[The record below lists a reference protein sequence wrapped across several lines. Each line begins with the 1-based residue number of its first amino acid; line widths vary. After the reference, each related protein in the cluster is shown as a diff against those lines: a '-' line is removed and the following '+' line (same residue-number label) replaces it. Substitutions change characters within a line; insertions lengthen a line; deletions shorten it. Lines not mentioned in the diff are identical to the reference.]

1 MKLIDWFT
9 KGMTFEEYVQSMQV
23 NKEELLHIYNEVSIP
38 EDTLS
43 LLKKAQEKAWKV
55 VVLTAD
61 WCGDAM
67 LCVPILKR
75 ICEEA
80 NFDMRF
86 LIRDENL
93 ELMDQYLT
101 NGTSRAIPIFIFMDA
116 EGNETAVWG
125 PRSQEVQDMITS
137 LRAALPEKDDPAFEE
152 KQKEMYTSF
161 RTKLATDTE
170 IWTTVVNSAADCL
183 RPALL

>member
-1 MKLIDWFT
+1 MKLIDWFV
-9 KGMTFEEYVQSMQV
+9 KGSPFDEYVQSMKV
-23 NKEELLHIYNEVSIP
+23 NQEELLHIYKEVSLP
-38 EDTLS
+38 DEAVS
-43 LLKKAQEKAWKV
+43 LLKQGENKGWKA

-67 LCVPILKR
+67 LCVPIIKR
-75 ICEEA
+75 LCEAA

-101 NGTSRAIPIFIFMDA
+101 NGTSRAIPIFIFIDEQGEEKA
-116 EGNETAVWG
+116 IWG

-137 LRAALPEKDDPAFEE
+137 LRAELPAKDDPAFEE
-152 KQKEMYTSF
+152 KQQAMYTSF
-161 RTKLATDTE
+161 RKQLATDASIWDSVVKSVTE
-170 IWTTVVNSAADCL
+170 RL
-183 RPALL
+183 RPVLS